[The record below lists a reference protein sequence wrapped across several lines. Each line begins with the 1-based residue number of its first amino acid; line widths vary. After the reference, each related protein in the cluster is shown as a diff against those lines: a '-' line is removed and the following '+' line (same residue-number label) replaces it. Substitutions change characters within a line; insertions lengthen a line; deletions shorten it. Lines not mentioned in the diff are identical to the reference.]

1 LQRDEAMT
9 PVRLLLLAAGTRS
22 ARNILATLV
31 GRRGN
36 VVLVGTTSVANE
48 PGPFEFDTV
57 HLVPE
62 TASSDFEPT
71 LLGIIDRER
80 IELVIPCRDDDVLM
94 LADLRDRRPDLASRI
109 LSGGATAAR
118 AACDKAEGHAFSMRH
133 DLPFVPTLVDGTP
146 EARSRFVREQGFP
159 LIVKPRR
166 GFASLGVHLVWNE
179 GQLERAFAQPG
190 TVAQKFL
197 GDPEAL
203 ARFREAVERDG
214 LPLFHTFQGLRHS
227 IQVLVAPDGTVADV
241 ICIQLQSD
249 RRRSKTVVADPEPAA
264 RDIGERCGAAFSAA
278 GWRGPLNIQCQKD
291 AAGRLM
297 IHEYN
302 GRFTGATMTR
312 WHLGFDEV
320 GTTIAAFVGR
330 TIGTPLHRRGSA
342 PVEIFEHMETRGAN
356 PADVAALARDRVWH
370 RAR

>member
-1 LQRDEAMT
+1 MNR
-9 PVRLLLLAAGTRS
+9 VRLLLLAAGTRS
-22 ARNILATLV
+22 ARNILATLA
-31 GRRGN
+31 GRREN
-36 VVLVGTTSVANE
+36 VVVVGATSVANE
-48 PGPFEFDTV
+48 PGPFECDTV

-62 TASSDFEPT
+62 TASPDFEAA
-71 LLGIIDRER
+71 LVAIIADER
-80 IELVIPCRDDDVLM
+80 IDLVVPCRDDDVLM
-94 LADLRDRRPDLASRI
+94 LAGLRDRRPDLASRI
-109 LSGGATAAR
+109 LCGSGAAAR
-118 AACDKAEGHAFSMRH
+118 AVCDKAEGYAFSARH
-133 DLPFVPTLVDGTP
+133 DLPFVPTLADAAP
-146 EARSRFVREQGFP
+146 EARGRFVREHGFP

-166 GFASLGVHLVWNE
+166 GFASLGVYLVWNE
-179 GQLERAFAQPG
+179 RQLGHAFTQPG

-197 GDPEAL
+197 GDPDVL
-203 ARFREAVERDG
+203 ARFLEAVERDG
-214 LPLFHTFQGLRHS
+214 LPLFHTFQGRRHS
-227 IQVLVAPDGTVADV
+227 IQVLVAPDGTLADV

-249 RRRSKTVVADPEPAA
+249 RRRSKTVVADTEPAA

-330 TIGTPLHRRGSA
+330 SIGAAPCTPASA
-342 PVEIFEHMETRGAN
+342 PMEIFEHMEARGAN

-370 RAR
+370 RER

>member
-1 LQRDEAMT
+1 M
-9 PVRLLLLAAGTRS
+9 RLLLLAAGTRT
-22 ARNILATLV
+22 ARNILATLE
-31 GRRGN
+31 GRRDN
-36 VVLVGTTSVANE
+36 VVLIGTTSVANE

-62 TASSDFEPT
+62 TASPAFEST
-71 LLGIIDRER
+71 LLKIIDDED
-80 IELVIPCRDDDVLM
+80 IDLVIPCRDDDVLM
-94 LADLRDRRPDLASRI
+94 LAGLRDRRPDLARRI
-109 LSGGATAAR
+109 LSGSHAAAR
-118 AACDKAEGHAFSMRH
+118 AVSDKAEGHAFSLRH
-133 DLPFVPTLVDGTP
+133 DLPFVPTLTDATP
-146 EARSRFVREQGFP
+146 EALSRFVREHGFP

-166 GFASLGVHLVWNE
+166 GFASLGVYLVWNE
-179 GQLERAFAQPG
+179 RQLERAFAQQG

-197 GDPEAL
+197 GDPEVL
-203 ARFREAVERDG
+203 AQFLEAVEREG
-214 LPLFHTFQGLRHS
+214 LPLFHTFQGRRHS
-227 IQVLVAPDGTVADV
+227 IQVLVAPDGTLADV

-264 RDIGERCGAAFSAA
+264 RDIGARCGAAFSAA

-291 AAGRLM
+291 SAGRLM

-330 TIGTPLHRRGSA
+330 SIGAAPTTPASA
-342 PVEIFEHMETRGAN
+342 PMEIFEHMEARGAK
-356 PADVAALARDRVWH
+356 PADVAALAREGVWH
-370 RAR
+370 RKR